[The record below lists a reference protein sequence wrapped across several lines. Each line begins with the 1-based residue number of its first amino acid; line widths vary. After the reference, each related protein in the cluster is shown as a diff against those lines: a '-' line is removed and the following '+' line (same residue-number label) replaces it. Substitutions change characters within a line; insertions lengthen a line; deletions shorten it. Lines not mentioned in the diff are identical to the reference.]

1 MDITAL
7 DPRLA
12 ERELRES
19 DIVWRTP
26 ETPPFS
32 LRGVFFDEKEGL
44 YVRMPLLVAA
54 EANPSVRVLAR
65 MTAGGRLRFRTASPY
80 IALRALVPNF
90 SPMGHMPLTGSHG
103 FAFFVDGRYDG
114 KVAPSPKEALDPKDG
129 RIAFAGS
136 YRHHAGEGM
145 HDVEIYLPLYG
156 GVAAFE
162 IGLAES
168 AELLPPRPYT
178 HEKPIVAYGSSIT
191 QGACASR
198 GGNDALSHLS
208 RMLDSDI
215 LNLGFSG
222 NGNAE
227 PAMLDYL
234 CSLENVGAYIFDYNY
249 YTDAPDRILPPHSE
263 IYRRLRAAHPDV
275 PILMID
281 KPGCDYDPEGYAIR
295 CKMIEETYRTAV
307 AEGDTRVAMLDAYEL
322 FGDEYRDACLVDTN
336 HPNDLG
342 FLRMAEAM
350 AKALSPFLSRT

>member
-12 ERELRES
+12 ERELRET
-19 DIVWRTP
+19 DIVWYSP
-26 ETPPFS
+26 ETEPFS

-44 YVRMPLLVAA
+44 YVRMTLDVAA
-54 EANPSVRVLAR
+54 EANPSVRALAR
-65 MTAGGRLRFRTASPY
+65 MTAGGRLRFRTSSPY
-80 IALRALVPNF
+80 IALRVIAPYVY
-90 SPMGHMPLTGSHG
+90 PMGHMPLTGSHG
-103 FAFFVDGRYDG
+103 FAFYVDGRYAG
-114 KVAPSPKEALDPKDG
+114 KVAPQPKEALDHQSG

-136 YRHHAGEGM
+136 ARHGAGAGV

-162 IGLAES
+162 VGLAEG
-168 AELLPPRPYT
+168 AELLSPRPYRNAGT
-178 HEKPIVAYGSSIT
+178 IVAYGSSIT

-198 GGNDALSHLS
+198 GGNDAVNHLS

-234 CSLENVGAYIFDYNY
+234 SSLENVSAYIFDYNY
-249 YTDAPDRILPPHSE
+249 YTDIPDRVLPPHSE
-263 IYRRLRAAHPDV
+263 IYRRLREAHPDV

-281 KPGCDYDPEGYAIR
+281 KPGCDYDPEGYAARRAMIR
-295 CKMIEETYRTAV
+295 ATYEAARA
-307 AEGDTRVAMLDAYEL
+307 AGDEKALMLDAYEL
-322 FGDEYRDACLVDTN
+322 FGDEYRDACLVDSN

-350 AKALSPFLSRT
+350 ARVLGPYM